1 MSDDTKPTGESQ
13 ESRSRLFLIDGYS
26 IIFRAFYALPPLSN
40 SRGEPTNAVYGF
52 VRMLH
57 KLIREEE
64 PDLIAVALD
73 TSKPTVRTERFADYK
88 ANRAP
93 MPDDLRSQM
102 PHIRRVIEA
111 MKMPILEYPG
121 YEADD
126 VIGTVTKK
134 AVGEGHDVVLVTA
147 DKDFMQLVGDQVTM
161 YRTKREEDAEILDAK
176 GVEEYFGVP
185 PDRVIDV
192 LALMGDSIDNV
203 PGVPGIGEK
212 GAKKLI
218 QEYGSLEELL
228 DRAEEVKRKNYREG
242 LLENREQALLS
253 QELVTIHTDL
263 DVAFESKSFAREDP
277 DGPTLADIYREMEF
291 HTLVEELE
299 QAGLAGGGPE
309 IEPARDCE
317 DVGEWQR
324 LTDDLGSRVVL
335 ALVGPDDQTH
345 EGLGVL
351 ISDGDEREVLYAD
364 FRHSELRQACL
375 ESLGKWARR
384 DDIEIVGHDTKEILR
399 LAGFGESREEVAA
412 HLVDTMLQAYLLP
425 SSVRSYDLT
434 QVALGRLARRLV
446 PPSEAG
452 YEKKQSPMRGSE
464 SLLRFAAERVITVAD
479 LAESLGRELGDPS
492 RLSGDPAGVY
502 STIEEPLVEV
512 LLRMEQAGIAL
523 DTEFLAEMSVEL
535 GAKLDALE
543 AEIYEI
549 AGETFNIK
557 SSQQLGTIMFEKLG
571 YPVMKRTRKTKSYST
586 NAEILESLVAQG
598 FDLPERILSYREY
611 TKLRSTYVDAL
622 PELVDE
628 NGRLHTSFQQAV
640 AATGR
645 LSSVNPNLQNI
656 PVRSEVGQEIRRA
669 FVAPEGRRLLVAD
682 YSQIELRVLAHI
694 AEEQRLI
701 EAFQGGEDIHQS
713 TAALVFGVAP
723 QLVSDEQR
731 RAAKTI
737 NFGII
742 YGMSAFGLSQRL
754 GIARGEAKNFID
766 AYFEEFPGVRTYTDD
781 TLASV
786 EETGY
791 VETLY
796 GRCRFLPDTKSRNR
810 MLRENAR
817 RMAINARIQGTA
829 ADLQKLAMIAVDARL
844 RSDFPEALL
853 LLTVHDELVLEVPE
867 SRADE
872 LSSVL
877 QAEMEG
883 VAELEVP
890 LKVDVG
896 VGQTWYD
903 AKS

>member
-1 MSDDTKPTGESQ
+1 MPAENKASQESQ
-13 ESRSRLFLIDGYS
+13 EGRSKLFLIDGYS

-134 AVGEGHDVVLVTA
+134 AVEGGHDVVLVTA
-147 DKDFMQLVGDQVTM
+147 DKDFMQLVGDQVLM
-161 YRTKREEDAEILDAK
+161 YRTKREEDSEILDAK

-185 PDRVIDV
+185 PERVIDV
-192 LALMGDSIDNV
+192 LALMGDSVDNV

-218 QEYGSLEELL
+218 QEYGSLIELL

-242 LLENREQALLS
+242 LLQNREQALLS

-263 DVAFESKSFAREDP
+263 DVDFEPKAFAREEP

-317 DVGEWQR
+317 DVAEWQR
-324 LTDDLGSRVVL
+324 IAGELGPRIVV
-335 ALVGPDDQTH
+335 ALVGPDDQVH

-351 ISDGDEREVLYAD
+351 VADGDEREVLYAD
-364 FRHSELRQACL
+364 FREEGLRKACAS
-375 ESLGKWARR
+375 SLAEWARR
-384 DDIEIVGHDTKEILR
+384 DDVEIVGHDTKELLR
-399 LAGFGESREEVAA
+399 VAGLGESRDEVEA

-425 SSVRSYDLT
+425 SSVRTYDLP

-452 YEKKQSPMRGSE
+452 YEKKQSPLRGSE
-464 SLLRFAAERVITVAD
+464 PLLKLAAERVITVAD
-479 LAESLGRELGDPS
+479 LAESLERELGDPS
-492 RLSGDPAGVY
+492 RISGDPNGVY
-502 STIEEPLVEV
+502 ATIEEPLVEV

-523 DTEFLAEMSVEL
+523 DTDFLAQMSVDL
-535 GAKLDALE
+535 GGKLDALE

-549 AGETFNIK
+549 AGEEFNIN

-571 YPVMKRTRKTKSYST
+571 YPVIKRTRKTKSYST
-586 NAEILESLVAQG
+586 NAEILEALVAQG
-598 FDLPERILSYREY
+598 FDLPERILSFREF

-622 PELVDE
+622 PGLVDE
-628 NGRLHTSFQQAV
+628 NDRLHTSFQQAV

-656 PVRSEVGQEIRRA
+656 PVRSEVGQRDPPGVRCPRGTPA
-669 FVAPEGRRLLVAD
+669 ARRRLLAD
-682 YSQIELRVLAHI
+682 RAARARPHRPGAASHRSLPGRRRTSTSRPPRSSLASLRSSSATSS
-694 AEEQRLI
+694 AAPPRPSTS
-701 EAFQGGEDIHQS
+701 ASS
-713 TAALVFGVAP
+713 TA
-723 QLVSDEQR
+723 
-731 RAAKTI
+731 
-737 NFGII
+737 
-742 YGMSAFGLSQRL
+742 
-754 GIARGEAKNFID
+754 
-766 AYFEEFPGVRTYTDD
+766 
-781 TLASV
+781 
-786 EETGY
+786 
-791 VETLY
+791 
-796 GRCRFLPDTKSRNR
+796 
-810 MLRENAR
+810 
-817 RMAINARIQGTA
+817 
-829 ADLQKLAMIAVDARL
+829 
-844 RSDFPEALL
+844 
-853 LLTVHDELVLEVPE
+853 
-867 SRADE
+867 
-872 LSSVL
+872 
-877 QAEMEG
+877 
-883 VAELEVP
+883 
-890 LKVDVG
+890 
-896 VGQTWYD
+896 
-903 AKS
+903 